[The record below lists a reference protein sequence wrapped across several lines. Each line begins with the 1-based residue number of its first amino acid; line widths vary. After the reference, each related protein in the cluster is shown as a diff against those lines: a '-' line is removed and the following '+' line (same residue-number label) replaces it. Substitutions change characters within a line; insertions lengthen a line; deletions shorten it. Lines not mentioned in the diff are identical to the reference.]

1 MSEKWKNILA
11 SSRLVAKGLDESSD
25 EKIQASI
32 ESLSANFRDM
42 LSLLNNYL
50 TMISKYSEEDSE
62 NADQEQRTKRV
73 EITINCRQALRF
85 TLCLL
90 SIESTRKMVQNQAC
104 LTYEMHKPLSK
115 LINSH
120 NKYKYNYD
128 LMIKFIDYRLS
139 DIIKFYYV
147 DLKSFN
153 VSCVI
158 DQLSPTKVS

>member
-1 MSEKWKNILA
+1 MSEKWKNLLA

-25 EKIQASI
+25 EQIQASI

-62 NADQEQRTKRV
+62 NADQERTKRV

-90 SIESTRKMVQNQAC
+90 SIESTREMVQNQAC

-115 LINSH
+115 LINAH

-128 LMIKFIDYRLS
+128 FMIKFIDFRSS
-139 DIIKFYYV
+139 DIITKLYYV
-147 DLKSFN
+147 DLKSLN
-153 VSCVI
+153 ACVT
-158 DQLSPTKVS
+158 DRLSTKVS